1 MRRVGTPKHWGGYI
15 PNKFECRYSHTIL
28 DLGAHNGFRL
38 VERAEYFMKTDDSQ
52 LVLLKIE
59 DKKEFEDSTTYI
71 YAGTDPAAVH
81 KPITVYKEK
90 NASAYVVAGRYVG
103 VTETH
108 LKYKPLNEEE
118 RKVVVEK
125 LGTGKIVKFLSNDQ

>member
-1 MRRVGTPKHWGGYI
+1 VTSTLAEIWNAVFKVPVL
-15 PNKFECRYSHTIL
+15 HTIL
-28 DLGAHNGFRL
+28 DHDAHNSFRL
-38 VERAEYFMKTDDSQ
+38 VERADCFMKPDDSQ

-59 DKKEFEDSTTYI
+59 DKKKFEDSTTYI

-90 NASAYVVAGRYVG
+90 NASAYVVAGRYIG

-118 RKVVVEK
+118 RKVVVQK

>member
-1 MRRVGTPKHWGGYI
+1 
-15 PNKFECRYSHTIL
+15 
-28 DLGAHNGFRL
+28 
-38 VERAEYFMKTDDSQ
+38 MKLDDSQ

-59 DKKEFEDSTTYI
+59 DKKRYEDGTTYI

-90 NASAYVVAGRYVG
+90 DANAYVVAGRYMG

-108 LKYKPLNEEE
+108 LKYKPLSEEE
-118 RKVVVEK
+118 RKVVAEK
-125 LGTGKIVKFLSNDQ
+125 LGTGKVIKFLTNECTASA

>member
-1 MRRVGTPKHWGGYI
+1 
-15 PNKFECRYSHTIL
+15 
-28 DLGAHNGFRL
+28 
-38 VERAEYFMKTDDSQ
+38 MKVDDSQ

-59 DKKEFEDSTTYI
+59 DKQKFEDSTTYI

-103 VTETH
+103 VTDTH
-108 LKYKPLNEEE
+108 LKYKPLNEAE
-118 RKVVVEK
+118 RKIVVEK
-125 LGTGKIVKFLSNDQ
+125 LGTGKIVKFLSNEQGT

>member
-1 MRRVGTPKHWGGYI
+1 
-15 PNKFECRYSHTIL
+15 
-28 DLGAHNGFRL
+28 
-38 VERAEYFMKTDDSQ
+38 MKTDDSQ

-59 DKKEFEDSTTYI
+59 DKQKFEDSTTYI

-90 NASAYVVAGRYVG
+90 NPSAYLVAGRYVG
-103 VTETH
+103 VTDTH

-118 RKVVVEK
+118 RKIVVEK
-125 LGTGKIVKFLSNDQ
+125 LGTGKLVKFLSNELG

>member
-1 MRRVGTPKHWGGYI
+1 LIDV
-15 PNKFECRYSHTIL
+15 
-28 DLGAHNGFRL
+28 HNGFRL
-38 VERAEYFMKTDDSQ
+38 VEWADCFMKAEDSQ
-52 LVLLKIE
+52 FVLLKIE
-59 DKKEFEDSTTYI
+59 DKRRFEDSTTYI

-103 VTETH
+103 ATETH